1 MTIGSNKFVLFLMG
15 LTASGKTEL
24 AIEISKII
32 DSKLISVDSALIY
45 RGMDIG
51 TAKPD
56 KETLKKFPHE
66 LIDICEPEDSFSVN
80 DFIDLATTKIEL
92 AFKEDKLPILVGG
105 TSFYFNALEHGISN
119 LPASTDKSR
128 EHFNELLQKQGS
140 EKLHDKLKEIDPKS
154 AERIHPNDSQRIT
167 RALEV
172 YDLAGETLSNLQG
185 KKNHKKLNAQI
196 KKIILMPK
204 RSELHKRIEER
215 FIDMIKNGFL
225 DEVEGL
231 KNNKKLNLDLASM
244 RCVGYRQVWNYF
256 DGMYNKKEMIEK
268 AIVATRQLC
277 KRQSTWL
284 NNEKEGLILS
294 QSDIKKAVN
303 FLRSH
308 DA

>member
-15 LTASGKTEL
+15 PTASGKTEL

-80 DFIDLATTKIEL
+80 DFIDLATTQIEL

-128 EHFNELLQKQGS
+128 KHFNNLLKEQGS
-140 EKLHDKLKEIDPKS
+140 EKLHHRLKEIDSKS
-154 AERIHPNDSQRIT
+154 AARIHPNDSQRVT

-172 YDLAGETLSNLQG
+172 HDLSGEILSSLQG
-185 KKNHKKLNAQI
+185 KKNHKKLNVRI

-204 RSELHKRIEER
+204 RSELHERIEER

-225 DEVEGL
+225 DEVEAL
-231 KNNKKLNLDLASM
+231 KKNKKLNLDLASM

-256 DGMYNKKEMIEK
+256 DGIYNKKEMIEK

-284 NNEKEGLILS
+284 RNEKEALLLN
-294 QSDIKKAVN
+294 QTDVKKAIDY
-303 FLRSH
+303 LQSH
-308 DA
+308 GA

>member
-1 MTIGSNKFVLFLMG
+1 MTIGSNEFVLFLMG
-15 LTASGKTEL
+15 PTASGKTEL
-24 AIEISKII
+24 AIEISKLI
-32 DSKLISVDSALIY
+32 DSKIISVDSALVY

-80 DFIDLATTKIEL
+80 DFIDLATTQIEL
-92 AFKEDKLPILVGG
+92 AFKENKLPILVGG

-119 LPASTDKSR
+119 LPASTNKSR
-128 EHFNELLQKQGS
+128 KHFNDLLKKLGS
-140 EKLHDKLKEIDPKS
+140 EKLHDNLKEVDPKS
-154 AERIHPNDSQRIT
+154 AARIHPNDSQRIT

-172 YDLAGETLSNLQG
+172 YDLSGETLSSLQG
-185 KKNHKKLNAQI
+185 KKNHKKLNLKI

-204 RSELHKRIEER
+204 RSELHERIEER

-225 DEVEGL
+225 DEVEAL
-231 KNNKKLNLDLASM
+231 KKNKKLNLDLASM
-244 RCVGYRQVWNYF
+244 RCVGYRQAWNYF
-256 DGMYNKKEMIEK
+256 DGIYNKKEMIEK

-284 NNEKEGLILS
+284 KNEKEGLLLTQTDVIRAVSYL
-294 QSDIKKAVN
+294 QSHN
-303 FLRSH
+303 T
-308 DA
+308 

>member
-1 MTIGSNKFVLFLMG
+1 MTIGSKKFVLFLMG
-15 LTASGKTEL
+15 PTASGKTDL

-32 DSKLISVDSALIY
+32 NSKLISVDSALIY

-66 LIDICEPEDSFSVN
+66 LIDICNPEDSFSVN
-80 DFIDLATTKIEL
+80 DFIDLATTQIEL
-92 AFKEDKLPILVGG
+92 AFKENKLPILVGG

-119 LPASTDKSR
+119 LPASTDQSR
-128 EHFNELLQKQGS
+128 KHFNDLLKKHGS
-140 EKLHDKLKEIDPKS
+140 EKLHSNLKEIDPDS
-154 AERIHPNDSQRIT
+154 AARIHPNDSQRIT

-172 YDLAGETLSNLQG
+172 HDLSGETLSSLQG
-185 KKNHKKLNAQI
+185 QKNHKKLNLKI
-196 KKIILMPK
+196 KKIILMPN
-204 RSELHKRIEER
+204 RSELHERIEER

-225 DEVEGL
+225 DEVKAL

-277 KRQSTWL
+277 KRQCTWL
-284 NNEKEGLILS
+284 RNEEEALVLASPSI
-294 QSDIKKAVN
+294 DRVIDYIK
-303 FLRSH
+303 
-308 DA
+308 

>member
-1 MTIGSNKFVLFLMG
+1 MTIGSKKFVLFLMG
-15 LTASGKTEL
+15 PTASGKTDL

-32 DSKLISVDSALIY
+32 NSKLISVDSALIY

-66 LIDICEPEDSFSVN
+66 LIDICDPEDSFSVN
-80 DFIDLATTKIEL
+80 DFIDQATTQIEL
-92 AFKEDKLPILVGG
+92 AFKENKLPILVGG

-119 LPASTDKSR
+119 LPASTDQSR
-128 EHFNELLQKQGS
+128 KHFNDLLKKHGS
-140 EKLHDKLKEIDPKS
+140 EKLHSNLKEIDPES
-154 AERIHPNDSQRIT
+154 AARIHPNDSQRIT

-172 YDLAGETLSNLQG
+172 HDLSGETLSSLQG
-185 KKNHKKLNAQI
+185 QKNHKKLNLKI
-196 KKIILMPK
+196 KKIILMPN
-204 RSELHKRIEER
+204 RSELHERIEER

-225 DEVEGL
+225 DEVKAL

-277 KRQSTWL
+277 KRQCTWL
-284 NNEKEGLILS
+284 RNEEEALVLASPSIEKAI
-294 QSDIKKAVN
+294 DYIK
-303 FLRSH
+303 
-308 DA
+308 

>member
-1 MTIGSNKFVLFLMG
+1 MTIGSKKFVLFLMG
-15 LTASGKTEL
+15 PTASGKTDL

-32 DSKLISVDSALIY
+32 NSKLISVDSALIY

-80 DFIDLATTKIEL
+80 DFIDLATTQIEL
-92 AFKEDKLPILVGG
+92 AFKENKLPILVGG

-128 EHFNELLQKQGS
+128 KHFNDLLKKHGS
-140 EKLHDKLKEIDPKS
+140 EKLHNNLKEIDPES
-154 AERIHPNDSQRIT
+154 AARIHPNDSQRIT

-172 YDLAGETLSNLQG
+172 HDLSGKTLSSLQG
-185 KKNHKKLNAQI
+185 QKNNKKLNLKI
-196 KKIILMPK
+196 KKIILMPN
-204 RSELHKRIEER
+204 RSELHERIEER

-225 DEVEGL
+225 DEVKAL

-277 KRQSTWL
+277 KRQCTWL
-284 NNEKEGLILS
+284 RNEEEALVLASPSIEKAI
-294 QSDIKKAVN
+294 DYIK
-303 FLRSH
+303 
-308 DA
+308 

>member
-1 MTIGSNKFVLFLMG
+1 MTIGSKKFVLFLMG
-15 LTASGKTEL
+15 PTASGKTEL

-32 DSKLISVDSALIY
+32 NSKLISVDSALIY

-80 DFIDLATTKIEL
+80 DFIDLATTQIEL
-92 AFKEDKLPILVGG
+92 AFKENKLPILVGG

-128 EHFNELLQKQGS
+128 KHFNDLLKKHGS
-140 EKLHDKLKEIDPKS
+140 EKLHSNLKEIDPDS
-154 AERIHPNDSQRIT
+154 AARIHPNDSQRIT

-172 YDLAGETLSNLQG
+172 HDLSGETLSSLQG
-185 KKNHKKLNAQI
+185 QKNHKKLNLKI
-196 KKIILMPK
+196 KKIILMPN
-204 RSELHKRIEER
+204 RSELHERIEER

-225 DEVEGL
+225 DEVKAL

-277 KRQSTWL
+277 KRPVSYTHL
-284 NNEKEGLILS
+284 TLPTICS
-294 QSDIKKAVN
+294 V
-303 FLRSH
+303 
-308 DA
+308 

>member
-1 MTIGSNKFVLFLMG
+1 MTIGSNEFVLFLMG
-15 LTASGKTEL
+15 PTASGKTEL
-24 AIEISKII
+24 AIEISKLI
-32 DSKLISVDSALIY
+32 DSKIISVDSALVY

-80 DFIDLATTKIEL
+80 DFIDLATTQIEL
-92 AFKEDKLPILVGG
+92 AFKENKLPILVGG

-128 EHFNELLQKQGS
+128 KHFNDLLKKLGS
-140 EKLHDKLKEIDPKS
+140 EKLHDNLKEVDPKS
-154 AERIHPNDSQRIT
+154 AARIHPNDSQRIT

-172 YDLAGETLSNLQG
+172 YDLSGETLSSLQG
-185 KKNHKKLNAQI
+185 KKNHKKLNLKI

-204 RSELHKRIEER
+204 RSELHERIEER

-225 DEVEGL
+225 DEVEAL
-231 KNNKKLNLDLASM
+231 KKNKKLNLDLASM

-256 DGMYNKKEMIEK
+256 DGIYNKKEMIEK

-284 NNEKEGLILS
+284 KNEKEGFLLT
-294 QSDIKKAVN
+294 QTDVKRAVGY
-303 FLRSH
+303 LRSH
-308 DA
+308 NT

>member
-1 MTIGSNKFVLFLMG
+1 
-15 LTASGKTEL
+15 
-24 AIEISKII
+24 
-32 DSKLISVDSALIY
+32 
-45 RGMDIG
+45 MDIG

-80 DFIDLATTKIEL
+80 DFIDLATTQIEL

-128 EHFNELLQKQGS
+128 KHFNELLQKQGS
-140 EKLHDKLKEIDPKS
+140 EKLHGKLQEIDPKS

-172 YDLAGETLSNLQG
+172 YDLSGETLSNLQG
-185 KKNHKKLNAQI
+185 KKNHKKLNAEI

-204 RSELHKRIEER
+204 RSELHERIEGR
-215 FIDMIKNGFL
+215 FIDMIKSGFL
-225 DEVEGL
+225 DEVETL
-231 KNNKKLNLDLASM
+231 RQNKKLNLDLASM

-284 NNEKEGLILS
+284 KNEKEGLILN
-294 QSDIKKAVN
+294 QSDIKKAIN

>member
-1 MTIGSNKFVLFLMG
+1 MTIGSKKFVLFLMG
-15 LTASGKTEL
+15 PTASGKTEL

-32 DSKLISVDSALIY
+32 NSKLISVDSALIY

-80 DFIDLATTKIEL
+80 DFIDLATTQIEL
-92 AFKEDKLPILVGG
+92 AFKEGKLPILVGG

-128 EHFNELLQKQGS
+128 KHFNELLKKQGS
-140 EKLHDKLKEIDPKS
+140 KKLHKRLKEIDPKS
-154 AERIHPNDSQRIT
+154 ADRIHPNDSQRIT

-172 YDLAGETLSNLQG
+172 YDLSGEMLSSLQG
-185 KKNHKKLNAQI
+185 QKNHKKLNHKI

-204 RSELHKRIEER
+204 RSELHERIEER

-225 DEVEGL
+225 DEVEAL

-256 DGMYNKKEMIEK
+256 EGIYNKKEMMEK
-268 AIVATRQLC
+268 SIVATRQLC
-277 KRQSTWL
+277 KRQCTWL
-284 NNEKEGLILS
+284 RNEKEALVLTNPNI
-294 QSDIKKAVN
+294 DKAINYIK
-303 FLRSH
+303 
-308 DA
+308 

>member
-15 LTASGKTEL
+15 PTASGKTEL

-80 DFIDLATTKIEL
+80 DFIDLATTQIEL

-128 EHFNELLQKQGS
+128 KHFNNLLKEQGS
-140 EKLHDKLKEIDPKS
+140 EKLHHRLKEIDSKS
-154 AERIHPNDSQRIT
+154 AARIHPNDSQRVT

-172 YDLAGETLSNLQG
+172 HDLSGEILSSLQG
-185 KKNHKKLNAQI
+185 KKNHKKLNVRI

-204 RSELHKRIEER
+204 RSELHERIEER
-215 FIDMIKNGFL
+215 FIDMIINGFL
-225 DEVEGL
+225 DEVEAL
-231 KNNKKLNLDLASM
+231 KKNKKLNLDLASM

-256 DGMYNKKEMIEK
+256 DGIYNKKEMIEK

-284 NNEKEGLILS
+284 RNEKEALLLN
-294 QSDIKKAVN
+294 QTDVKKAIDY
-303 FLRSH
+303 LQSH
-308 DA
+308 GA

>member
-1 MTIGSNKFVLFLMG
+1 MTNESNKFVLFLMG
-15 LTASGKTEL
+15 PTASGKTEL

-56 KETLKKFPHE
+56 QETLKKFPHE

-185 KKNHKKLNAQI
+185 KKNHKKLKAQI